1 MQGLERERR
10 RLELTM
16 RFPDKLIVMARDA
29 ESGLPV
35 ANVALILHLF
45 AAQKNDYDVGPA
57 ITDDN
62 GSAEFT
68 REYCESA
75 IHRSKE
81 MFLMDYAGNLASC
94 RPMIEVSLH
103 RAEHIAVM
111 LRNYQKTPSF
121 WGQAFKEP
129 GKVFAAMAK
138 VENASYQPAVV
149 LASEEE
155 ILAKPELVLRLVR
168 K

>member
-1 MQGLERERR
+1 
-10 RLELTM
+10 M

-35 ANVALILHLF
+35 ANVALILRLF
-45 AAQKNDYDVGPA
+45 AAQRSDYFVGPA
-57 ITDDN
+57 ITDEH
-62 GSAEFT
+62 GSAQIT
-68 REYCESA
+68 RQDCESA

-103 RAEHIAVM
+103 PAEYIPGM

-121 WGQAFKEP
+121 WGQAFEEP
-129 GKVFAAMAK
+129 EKVFAAMAK
-138 VENASYQPAVV
+138 VKNASYQPAVV
-149 LASEEE
+149 RASEEE
-155 ILAKPELVLRLVR
+155 ILAKPELVLKLVR
-168 K
+168 N